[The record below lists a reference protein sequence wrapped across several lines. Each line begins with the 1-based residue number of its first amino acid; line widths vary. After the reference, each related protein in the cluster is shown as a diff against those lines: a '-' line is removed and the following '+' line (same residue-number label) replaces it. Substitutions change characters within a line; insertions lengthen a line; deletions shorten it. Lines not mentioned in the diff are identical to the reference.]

1 MYVFCIIISLLIS
14 QYYCLC
20 IHSVFLSLYS
30 FLNTTITSLY
40 VLLSIH
46 FSVCISQQIF
56 YHKQGL
62 QQYRPGEFCI
72 FTFLHSFFY
81 LSLSISTH
89 FSISLC
95 LFLLILLS
103 LIVYFYSFFYLSHC
117 LFLSFCLSLFISPPL
132 SCCASSLQ
140 PLCSIIK
147 IRILI
152 MAGEIE
158 SRIDSGAKVGLANN
172 SYILYRVFK
181 RILKRICKPPSN
193 PISHK
198 EGRTTLCSRVVDIN
212 IYFLFF
218 VNTPMM
224 PIGRRGGGPTCSCCC
239 CCYIGLVDPGPRQSL
254 VSGRTHA

>member
-40 VLLSIH
+40 VLLNTQYSFFCLH
-46 FSVCISQQIF
+46 FSADFLSQTRLTVVPPRWIL
-56 YHKQGL
+56 HL
-62 QQYRPGEFCI
+62 HI
-72 FTFLHSFFY
+72 FTLIFISLIVYFYSFFY

-89 FSISLC
+89 SSISHC
-95 LFLLILLS
+95 LFLPIFLS
-103 LIVYFYSFFYLSHC
+103 LIVCFYSFFYLSHC

-172 SYILYRVFK
+172 SYILNRGV
-181 RILKRICKPPSN
+181 LKN
-193 PISHK
+193 F
-198 EGRTTLCSRVVDIN
+198 ETDL
-212 IYFLFF
+212 
-218 VNTPMM
+218 
-224 PIGRRGGGPTCSCCC
+224 
-239 CCYIGLVDPGPRQSL
+239 
-254 VSGRTHA
+254 